1 MSVANDVLKVNNSFF
16 SSFGPFVVTVSVII
30 FFLMLINAGRKR
42 SHRRE
47 KLKES
52 CRYVNCVESLITR
65 GICFP
70 NIKFVIRF

>member
-1 MSVANDVLKVNNSFF
+1 MSVSNDVLRVNNSFF

-30 FFLMLINAGRKR
+30 FLMLINAGRKR

>member
-1 MSVANDVLKVNNSFF
+1 
-16 SSFGPFVVTVSVII
+16 
-30 FFLMLINAGRKR
+30 MLINAGRKS
-42 SHRRE
+42 SHKRE

-70 NIKFVIRF
+70 NIKFDSFLNITFKTNVICTKYGCTLF